1 MIDIHFLWVR
11 EVCVLMEWNFS
22 QLSATS
28 FLGCAF
34 DESWV
39 QQRFATLFFLFE
51 VFVFSESLYI
61 ISSLFAAD
69 MLQRTWLHL
78 LCKSSAAIA
87 SIAKHIQTNTR
98 THMCMRMCV
107 WIYLEPVEPALGH
120 KIEINWKLRTGC
132 VGSPRTR
139 SSNMAL
145 FQLLLLLLLLWS
157 FLSIFLR
164 ILDAIIALIYHTISY
179 LWPLY
184 AVNCLAGFFQF
195 VHLLACTTVRWH
207 SVCGWFVDLCST
219 FLISFN

>member
-1 MIDIHFLWVR
+1 MNL
-11 EVCVLMEWNFS
+11 ECSSVLQHCF
-22 QLSATS
+22 
-28 FLGCAF
+28 
-34 DESWV
+34 
-39 QQRFATLFFLFE
+39 FFLL

-69 MLQRTWLHL
+69 MPQRTWLHL

-87 SIAKHIQTNTR
+87 SIAKH
-98 THMCMRMCV
+98 THKHTHTYMDAYMCV
-107 WIYLEPVEPALGH
+107 WIYLKPVEPALGH

-145 FQLLLLLLLLWS
+145 FQLLLLLLLLLWS

-195 VHLLACTTVRWH
+195 VHLLAYCTTVRWH
-207 SVCGWFVDLCST
+207 GVCVCGWFVDLCSA
-219 FLISFN
+219 FFISFN